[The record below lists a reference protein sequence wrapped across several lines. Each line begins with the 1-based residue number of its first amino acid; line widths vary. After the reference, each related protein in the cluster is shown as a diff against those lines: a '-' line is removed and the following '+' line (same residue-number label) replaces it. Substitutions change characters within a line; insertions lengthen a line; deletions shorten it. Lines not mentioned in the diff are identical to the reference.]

1 MGVVNKIALSVV
13 IFALIACYGN
23 GVLSIPNTRDVYKYY
38 ENNQVDG
45 KQQCDTNH
53 DCGNFCNPPCDT
65 SFCNMATHRCECPCD
80 Q

>member
-23 GVLSIPNTRDVYKYY
+23 GVLSIPNTRDVYKYS

-45 KQQCDTNH
+45 IQKCDTNR
-53 DCGNFCNPPCDT
+53 DCLNFCKPPCKA
-65 SFCNMATHRCECPCD
+65 FCNMATHRCECPCD